1 MSYDIDLR
9 LPEYGPI
16 DDRAALEE
24 LEGSPMS
31 ETERA
36 RNRGL
41 VTRLREQTPE
51 LELHES
57 DEAVELTDL
66 RSGIQIS
73 LFAKSGA
80 VSMPYWHEG
89 NAAELLRQI
98 SKYLRLLHDE
108 GGFLAYDPQTE
119 REVDAATGYSLDP
132 AVYAVGVDALRN
144 VLTPA
149 ERKPWWRFW

>member
-9 LPEYGPI
+9 LPEHGPI

-36 RNRGL
+36 RTRAL
-41 VTRLREQTPE
+41 VARLREQTPE

-57 DEAVELTDL
+57 NDAVELTDL

-73 LFAKSGA
+73 LFAKSGN

-89 NAAELLRQI
+89 NAVELLGQI
-98 SKYLRLLHDE
+98 SRYLRLLHDE
-108 GGFLAYDPQTE
+108 GGFVAYDPQAE
-119 REVDAATGYSLDP
+119 REVGAATGYSLDP
-132 AVYAVGVDALRN
+132 AVYAVGVNALRSA
-144 VLTPA
+144 T
-149 ERKPWWRFW
+149 RKPWWRFW